1 MKSKKATS
9 KSKEK
14 KSPKTKKTET
24 KIDKKS
30 PKKKETKD
38 KAKSKKKETSYS
50 KEIIEEPKKIDIQ
63 NIQLNDQLN
72 SQLNTQINNQ
82 LNNQISNQLNNQI
95 NNQMNNQLSN
105 INLNLKK
112 EKCDGCYSPEGI
124 FFCNQC
130 LKLYCQKCDDQ
141 IHRVPFY
148 NNHERKLLNEIPYLL
163 EKCIHHNLILKYFCE
178 NCNERIC
185 EQCFIK
191 GPHNNNNCHKV
202 LSIFDSFKLKIN
214 YLNKIVFSKL
224 NIKYQHLM
232 NQYNVLERITNE
244 VKGNKNKIM
253 NNLQK
258 NLNEKI
264 ENLNLIEGKKLAI
277 LNYNS
282 TSIQKEI
289 NIIQGIINNITEYNN
304 CEPQEMLNFIFKF
317 PKLNEMAENIIAKK
331 INNNI
336 EINLNDFPK
345 EENEKRKKL
354 YCYNKLIELNNIKDE
369 IIWKILTE
377 HKYYQNEKE
386 ILNKSI
392 NEIKEWEKLSNKY
405 ALELEKY
412 NLICYF
418 CGCILDEKTVNSDC
432 EKNIDY
438 DNEDFLNDNEELYG
452 GVIDKEELINSKRH
466 YFIPNKNENNNLI
479 NIKKNNLSENFDNK
493 IESINTRYATTY
505 KSDLNEQNSHLDN
518 SNEDE

>member
-1 MKSKKATS
+1 MKSEKSNS

-14 KSPKTKKTET
+14 KTPKTKKTET

-30 PKKKETKD
+30 PKKKGTKE
-38 KAKSKKKETSYS
+38 KTKSKKKETSS
-50 KEIIEEPKKIDIQ
+50 IEIIKAP
-63 NIQLNDQLN
+63 NIIENQIEKTQLNNQLNSQLNNQLN
-72 SQLNTQINNQ
+72 SQLNTEINSQLNNQTNNQ
-82 LNNQISNQLNNQI
+82 LN
-95 NNQMNNQLSN
+95 N

-112 EKCDGCYSPEGI
+112 EKCDGCFLPEAI
-124 FFCNQC
+124 YFCNQC
-130 LKLYCQKCDDQ
+130 LKLYCQKCFEQ
-141 IHRVPFY
+141 IHKVPFN
-148 NNHERKLLNEIPYLL
+148 NNHEKKLLNEIPFLL
-163 EKCIHHNLILKYFCE
+163 EKCINHNLILKYFCE

-191 GPHNNNNCHKV
+191 GPHNNSNCHKV
-202 LSIFDSFKLKIN
+202 VSIFDSFKLKIN
-214 YLNKIVFSKL
+214 YLNKIVFNKL
-224 NIKYQHLM
+224 NIKYQQLM
-232 NQYNVLERITNE
+232 NQYNILENISNE
-244 VKGNKNKIM
+244 IKRNKNKIM

-258 NLNEKI
+258 NLNDKI
-264 ENLNLIEGKKLAI
+264 ENLVLLEGKKLAI

-289 NIIQGIINNITEYNN
+289 NIIQEIINNITEYNN

-317 PKLNEMAENIIAKK
+317 PKLNEMTENIIAKK
-331 INNNI
+331 INKNI
-336 EINLNDFPK
+336 EINFNDFPK

-354 YCYNKLIELNNIKDE
+354 YIYNQLIELNNIKDE

-377 HKYYQNEKE
+377 HKYYHNEKE

-418 CGCILDEKTVNSDC
+418 CGCILDEKTINSDC
-432 EKNIDY
+432 EKKLDY
-438 DNEDFLNDNEELYG
+438 DDENFLNDNEELFG
-452 GVIDKEELINSKRH
+452 GLIDKEELINSKRH

-518 SNEDE
+518 SNEEE